1 MLIIVPEW
9 AHHYGE
15 FWRAIRIR
23 NLWFI
28 RLRYFAAILLFGFVV
43 IGDTLLNFKLTGLQV
58 RAVIITS
65 ILILLY
71 NITLHSVRKH
81 VGCVPGKFNCMHLS
95 LIQIMLDL
103 ISLMVV
109 VYYTGVIESPLYMF
123 FIFHMIIGS
132 LILPGYIVYAT
143 ASIISL
149 SFATLAIFQRYKIV
163 ETHIIHGLYTNVRP
177 QVLTYDI
184 FFIISFTF
192 MLFVSVYI
200 ANKIAR
206 QLYQREQ
213 QLRQTVEKVKELE
226 ISKQKYTM
234 GVVHEIK
241 TPVTAVMSILD
252 LVYHGYVGPIS
263 DEVKVKIERAKARGE
278 ETLELINSV
287 LRISK
292 LKLLNIKS
300 TEEINLVQLLQ
311 NIIEKHTET
320 AKSKNILIELKDSR
334 DNQKIVK
341 ADPLLLDLAFSN
353 IINNSIKYNTQD
365 GQVEILIEGKESHLI
380 LRISDDGIGI
390 PLEEKEKIFE
400 QFYRASNVNKG
411 KVEGSGM
418 GLALVKEIIERHN
431 GVIRIE
437 SPSPIMKKGKPGT
450 CVVISL
456 PYETIEDTSNTDS
469 NYESYL

>member
-43 IGDTLLNFKLTGLQV
+43 IGDSLLNFQLTGLQV

-65 ILILLY
+65 VLILLY
-71 NITLHSVRKH
+71 NITLHSVRKD

-132 LILPGYIVYAT
+132 LILPGYIVYVT

-149 SFATLAIFQRYKIV
+149 SFAALAMFQRYKIV

-192 MLFVSVYI
+192 MLFVSVFI

-213 QLRQTVEKVKELE
+213 QLRLTVEKVKELE

-241 TPVTAVMSILD
+241 TPVTAVMSLLD

-263 DEVKVKIERAKARGE
+263 EEVKAKVERAKARGE

-300 TEEINLVQLLQ
+300 TEEINIVHLLQ
-311 NIIEKHTET
+311 KIIEKHAEVSKT
-320 AKSKNILIELKDSR
+320 KNIHIELR
-334 DNQKIVK
+334 DLRNNQKIIK

-365 GQVEILIEGKESHLI
+365 GHVEISIEGKESHLI

-390 PLEEKEKIFE
+390 PPEEKEKIFE

-456 PYETIEDTSNTDS
+456 PYETIDDTANTNS
-469 NYESYL
+469 SYENYL

>member
-65 ILILLY
+65 VLILLY
-71 NITLHSVRKH
+71 NITIHSVRKH
-81 VGCVPGKFNCMHLS
+81 VGCVPCKFNCLHLS

>member
-123 FIFHMIIGS
+123 FVFHMIIGS

-353 IINNSIKYNTQD
+353 IINNSIKYNTPD
-365 GQVEILIEGKESHLI
+365 GHVEISIEGKESHLI

>member
-123 FIFHMIIGS
+123 FVFHMIIGS

>member
-15 FWRAIRIR
+15 FWRAIRTR